1 MLVKADRSD
10 ERGWRAC
17 YSYADKI
24 LPLQKEFYRS
34 DDCSFNNSYW
44 RAKRDK
50 EKYHDFLSGID
61 RVVLERRISAS
72 DDIRKRISAIDEQ
85 SLSDEARDRLT
96 YLRQEVEKS
105 YEHLSDIQR
114 DLLALEKWPEQKENV
129 PALGAKPRVADG
141 DGSEV
146 IDGGMQAQGVS
157 VVAQKLE
164 DCDFLLN
171 KNFKRSAKVYLCLF
185 SASWCGPCRREMP
198 RISKTYTEMLKDDPD
213 IELIHFSRDQND
225 AKAKA
230 WAKEHNVKF
239 PVVKPNGGNPLDLHS
254 RGIPHL
260 FIVKADGAL
269 LEEGH
274 PMRIFNEE
282 KLLTIREE
290 LRRVREAKSAAAG
303 AKSAK
308 EAAKNRTSTQSII
321 DGMIKV
327 PGKDYW
333 LSETELTQGQWESV
347 MGDNPSEHKGATL
360 PVERVSRN
368 DCDVFLGKLNQ
379 TKEVRNSQFVFSL
392 PTEGEWLCATRTK
405 GDILDRA
412 WVLEN
417 SSTQTHAVATKAA
430 NELGFYDMQ
439 GNVWEWLA
447 NDKVS
452 KGCRRGG
459 AFSEGKGGCSVHRW
473 IHTPRGRRYNCCG
486 LRLAAHVRPSQGLDK
501 GDMEMRSP
509 KDANGLYCVIDISG
523 GSNAGCYPVSYL
535 NTEPRDGWTDE
546 HKTNKI
552 VLRRVDAGTWPTM
565 DGRRVTFTK
574 PFYIGIFELTQKQI
588 KLVTGDEMRKFVFQG
603 DMRPADCLTWEEMR
617 GKNDEF
623 DYPKTKEVA
632 SGCVIGRL
640 RAKTGLGSIDL
651 PTSYQYG
658 CAWNAGTDGS
668 GRDARLTGRHFH
680 NQRDGKGAFN
690 AQHTTVGSYQPNE
703 WGIYD
708 LHGNVWE
715 MCLDRCGSRKDE
727 ETDPEG
733 PVEGEKRQLRGG
745 GWHSSDSF
753 IFSNFIP
760 QNKEANDTHGM
771 TGCRIVI
778 NTLAEKAKERRQQ
791 L

>member
-1 MLVKADRSD
+1 M
-10 ERGWRAC
+10 
-17 YSYADKI
+17 
-24 LPLQKEFYRS
+24 
-34 DDCSFNNSYW
+34 
-44 RAKRDK
+44 
-50 EKYHDFLSGID
+50 
-61 RVVLERRISAS
+61 
-72 DDIRKRISAIDEQ
+72 
-85 SLSDEARDRLT
+85 
-96 YLRQEVEKS
+96 
-105 YEHLSDIQR
+105 
-114 DLLALEKWPEQKENV
+114 
-129 PALGAKPRVADG
+129 
-141 DGSEV
+141 
-146 IDGGMQAQGVS
+146 S

-213 IELIHFSRDQND
+213 IELIHFSRDQDD

-347 MGDNPSEHKGATL
+347 MGNNPSKHKGATF
-360 PVERVSRN
+360 PVECVSRN

-417 SSTQTHAVATKAA
+417 SSTQTHVVATKAA

-447 NDKVS
+447 NDKVT

-459 AFSEGKGGCSVHRW
+459 AFSEGKGGCSVHRC
-473 IHTPRGRRYNCCG
+473 IHTPRGRRYSCCG
-486 LRLAAHVRPSQGLDK
+486 LRLAAHLRPTNNMGETKEGKPTDGQTKIDAARTAVDNIKGAVTTWMISKKRSMPPATLLALVK
-501 GDMEMRSP
+501 GDDAEKPVLAGGEKALVDSWGNDIRLEIKGKRFAIISSGPDGKFGTDDDIRSE
-509 KDANGLYCVIDISG
+509 KD
-523 GSNAGCYPVSYL
+523 
-535 NTEPRDGWTDE
+535 
-546 HKTNKI
+546 
-552 VLRRVDAGTWPTM
+552 
-565 DGRRVTFTK
+565 
-574 PFYIGIFELTQKQI
+574 
-588 KLVTGDEMRKFVFQG
+588 
-603 DMRPADCLTWEEMR
+603 
-617 GKNDEF
+617 
-623 DYPKTKEVA
+623 
-632 SGCVIGRL
+632 
-640 RAKTGLGSIDL
+640 
-651 PTSYQYG
+651 
-658 CAWNAGTDGS
+658 WNAEKDV
-668 GRDARLTGRHFH
+668 ARQT
-680 NQRDGKGAFN
+680 
-690 AQHTTVGSYQPNE
+690 
-703 WGIYD
+703 
-708 LHGNVWE
+708 
-715 MCLDRCGSRKDE
+715 
-727 ETDPEG
+727 
-733 PVEGEKRQLRGG
+733 EGELKRAR
-745 GWHSSDSF
+745 
-753 IFSNFIP
+753 
-760 QNKEANDTHGM
+760 
-771 TGCRIVI
+771 
-778 NTLAEKAKERRQQ
+778 
-791 L
+791 